1 MDLHFDLEKAKMYKS
16 QSQAIRV
23 LTESW
28 AEANLFCPRCGFH
41 RIKHFPNNRA
51 VADFYCPA
59 CRSEYELKS
68 KNGKIGAKIADG
80 AYETFIKRITCDH
93 NPDFLDRKSVV

>member
-59 CRSEYELKS
+59 CRSEYEL
-68 KNGKIGAKIADG
+68 IAFKFPAIDI
-80 AYETFIKRITCDH
+80 YIIILQPFYI
-93 NPDFLDRKSVV
+93 